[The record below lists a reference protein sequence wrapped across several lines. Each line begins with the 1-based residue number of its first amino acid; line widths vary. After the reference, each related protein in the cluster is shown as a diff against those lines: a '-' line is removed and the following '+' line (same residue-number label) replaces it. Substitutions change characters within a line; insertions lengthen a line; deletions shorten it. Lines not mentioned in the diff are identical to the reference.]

1 MNPSIRKFTDLF
13 TSNIWSI
20 DTSHSSKAYAGLVR
34 LIKLIKMTIGTFT
47 KNRMGFQCVALSYF
61 VTLAIVPFCAF
72 MFAIS
77 DTLKISDKILN
88 ILVNAFPNNGEIV
101 STLMEKATN
110 ILNLASGGGMGV
122 VSALLFLWTILWM
135 MFQVE
140 RVFNNVWGIQ
150 RIPRKLYKRF
160 GIYLLLLL
168 LSPFIILLFGTGIIY
183 YSNMTKLVGVDLSNL
198 SHISEFLAYIGFYI
212 LVVFILSAMYKFIPA
227 TRVRYKFCLKSAI
240 LAAAVF
246 TIFQY
251 VYLETQMFVAR
262 LNAVYGVIA
271 AVPFFLVWL
280 NFSWQIVIY
289 GAELTYSYHYVDR
302 HKISDWEHID
312 MTAGQNDEDSSNT
325 ESR

>member
-1 MNPSIRKFTDLF
+1 MSLIFRKITDLF

-20 DTSHSSKAYAGLVR
+20 DTSHSTKAYAGLVR
-34 LIKLIKMTIGTFT
+34 LVKLIRITIGTFA

-61 VTLAIVPFCAF
+61 ITLAIVPLAAF
-72 MFAIS
+72 VFAIS

-88 ILVNAFPNNGEIV
+88 ILVNAFPNNAELV

-110 ILNLASGGGMGV
+110 ILNLASGGGMGI
-122 VSALLFLWTILWM
+122 VSALFFLWTILWM

-150 RIPRKLYKRF
+150 KIPRKIYKRF
-160 GIYLLLLL
+160 GFYILVLI
-168 LSPFIILLFGTGIIY
+168 LSPFVILLFGTGVIY
-183 YSNMTKLVGVDLSNL
+183 YSNLTKLVGVDLSNL
-198 SHISEFLAYIGFYI
+198 SHISEFLGYVGFYI
-212 LVVFILSAMYKFIPA
+212 LGVFTLSAMYKFIPA
-227 TRVRYKFCLKSAI
+227 APVKYKFALKSAL

-251 VYLETQMFVAR
+251 FYLETQMFVAR

-271 AVPFFLVWL
+271 AVPFFLIWL
-280 NFSWQIVIY
+280 NFSWQIIIY

-302 HKISDWEHID
+302 HKITDWENID
-312 MTAGQNDEDSSNT
+312 TSIKQ
-325 ESR
+325 